1 MDQAI
6 LTAVATIR
14 AALPEGAS
22 LSLSVH
28 PEHIGVILHTCAAW
42 LREQGA
48 SVGPWYGFDDKD
60 NRCQRN
66 LTITVGGME
75 IIGCERNNEAGISL
89 AEALLENEASEAS
102 LAA

>member
-6 LTAVATIR
+6 LTATAAIR

-22 LSLSVH
+22 LSLSIH
-28 PEHIGVILHTCAAW
+28 PNHIGVILHTCADW

-48 SVGPWYGFDDKD
+48 VVGPWYGFDEEA

-66 LTITVGGME
+66 LTITVGEMD
-75 IIGCERNNEAGISL
+75 ITGCERNSEAGITV
-89 AEALLENEASEAS
+89 AEALLENEAPKAS